1 MASPTKNVAVAIDGE
16 VYELESST
24 TASITLVHRLTGK
37 RRVVTPAELA
47 TLVTSE
53 ETRAPRLLD
62 ILPKPILQAAAM
74 LAADI
79 DEVLT
84 GVGRNNKRR
93 PDYDLATTSQEQRV
107 IRKLEELSDAGRG
120 MSRSTF
126 FTKMKAYQRDG
137 LIGLVDGRALR
148 DYGPLDRIDEKVVNV
163 LIAVID
169 EQPQQS
175 THTIAYVIQQATT
188 RLLSQHGAVKI
199 PSRATLYRAIEALGY
214 DKHLKGSA
222 KTRASLAGRPDLTFT
237 KNEQLLPGSQVHVDT
252 NLMDIEVQ
260 TPDGRAR
267 PHLTVML
274 DVYSRTIMAYTIRL
288 TATKGVDH
296 ALLLAQ
302 AVTPRQ
308 NRPSRESLRDTL
320 RRRGPGIRLL
330 TEAQYVE
337 HAHAHPH
344 IYPRSITT
352 DHGRDYKSTTFRA
365 AAQQMGCSIVLSP
378 PYTPTAKS
386 HVERLFGSINSLFTQ
401 ALPGYIGR
409 SPDHR
414 GKPTPTEKLLTVEAL
429 RELFEDWVVSVWQ
442 NRPHS
447 GLRDRLHPSRRLTPN
462 QKAAQ
467 AALTVAQMPVVLSR
481 EDYIRML
488 PSEFRVIG
496 RTGFKYDNRQY
507 DSTDLHPL
515 RGTPSGQQR
524 HGGKWEVKV
533 DPYNPTCVWV
543 VDRDNKLIECH
554 ERGAEDRLYEPDFGP
569 VDDYRDLTARSD
581 AEIAGTP
588 FPEPERLP
596 ISLPSYTAADDFL
609 NDDDITDIF

>member
-1 MASPTKNVAVAIDGE
+1 MASPTKNAAVAIDGE
-16 VYELESST
+16 VYELESAT
-24 TASITLVHRLTGK
+24 TAAVTLVHRLTGV
-37 RRVVTPAELA
+37 RRTVTPAELA

-53 ETRAPRLLD
+53 ETRSPRLLD
-62 ILPKPILQAAAM
+62 TLPKPVLKAASM
-74 LAADI
+74 MAADI

-84 GVGRNNKRR
+84 GVGRNNIRR
-93 PDYDLATTSQEQRV
+93 PKYDLATYSQEQR
-107 IRKLEELSDAGRG
+107 ISHKLDELRDTGRG
-120 MSRSTF
+120 MYRSTF
-126 FTKMKAYQRDG
+126 FAKMKAYQRNG
-137 LIGLVDGRALR
+137 LIGLVDGRSLR
-148 DYGPLDRIDEKVVNV
+148 EYGRLDLIDGRILNV

-169 EQPQQS
+169 EQPEES
-175 THTIAYVIQQATT
+175 THTIAYLLKQTT
-188 RLLSQHGAVKI
+188 ERLKDQYGTIKL
-199 PSRATLYRAIEALGY
+199 PSRATRYRIVAALGY

-252 NLMDIEVQ
+252 NLMDVEVQ

-308 NRPSRESLRDTL
+308 NRPSRESLRDIL
-320 RRRGPGIRLL
+320 RRRDPGIRLL
-330 TEAQYVE
+330 TEAQYLE

-344 IYPRSITT
+344 IYPRSITI
-352 DHGRDYKSTTFRA
+352 DRGRDYVSTTFRS
-365 AAQQMGCSIVLSP
+365 AAQQMGCSILMSP
-378 PYTPTAKS
+378 PHTPTAKA

-442 NRPHS
+442 NRPHA
-447 GLRDRLHPSRRLTPN
+447 GLRDRLHPSRQLTPN

-554 ERGAEDRLYEPDFGP
+554 ERGAEARLYEPDFGP
-569 VDDYRDLTARSD
+569 VDDYRHLTARSD

-596 ISLPSYTAADDFL
+596 ISLPSYTADDFL
-609 NDDDITDIF
+609 DDDDYIVDVF